1 MNKHSNS
8 DLLSVGSKLKTK
20 KSKSKNVS
28 VIFDEKSR
36 TYFFKLFLFC
46 CINLYLREYLTGFQK
61 RNKEKKKKYLEKQRD
76 ILHQE
81 KVEKRREVYFNDR
94 LLLYFF

>member
-46 CINLYLREYLTGFQK
+46 CIN
-61 RNKEKKKKYLEKQRD
+61 
-76 ILHQE
+76 I
-81 KVEKRREVYFNDR
+81 VS
-94 LLLYFF
+94 